1 VTSLA
6 SVCLGKHVESI
17 VKVLTLVDFVTSNDG
32 SHINDSQMRGHSF
45 TGSVCVFVK
54 RKTCLTTDKTY
65 DPFE

>member
-32 SHINDSQMRGHSF
+32 NHINDGQTRGHTVSQK
-45 TGSVCVFVK
+45 VCVCVCVCEREREEK
-54 RKTCLTTDKTY
+54 
-65 DPFE
+65 PA